1 MLNVSNSTFSSIPD
15 PAIHVLMA
23 ILLLIIAVVFI
34 INLILIVAIISVRD
48 IPATIRLI
56 LTNIVA
62 SSEVVII
69 GLAILALYGIILTA
83 QKHLQTSHHLCRLVY
98 VLGASGGAARLLS
111 MALYAV
117 SMYFAVRYIGN
128 NRRLPWW
135 SFKVTVIA
143 LVALWTFA
151 ICPNIV
157 TFSPDLVGIDYKV
170 GDFCA
175 AHITN
180 HLGVTYSIS
189 YFVMYVVFSFVP
201 AIVFP
206 VLTLC
211 HIRNNI
217 DGYNPDML
225 RAMLKFAFFLLV
237 GNSMN
242 TVGIFLPI
250 LFVVFVQSKNDS
262 YALKISLDYTAAV
275 ILVLSLI
282 PTPIILLIF
291 FRRVRRRFYH
301 IICLRYINQNNH
313 NNEARQENHL
323 ELE

>member
-1 MLNVSNSTFSSIPD
+1 MLNVSNSTISAIPD
-15 PAIHVLMA
+15 PAIHVLMT

-48 IPATIRLI
+48 IPKTIRLI

-83 QKHLQTSHHLCRLVY
+83 QKHPQTSHHLCRLVY

-117 SMYFAVRYIGN
+117 AAYFAVRYMSAD
-128 NRRLPWW
+128 RRLPWW
-135 SFKVTVIA
+135 SFKATAIA
-143 LVALWTFA
+143 IIALWTIA

-157 TFSPDLVGIDYKV
+157 TFSPDLVDIDYKV

-180 HLGVTYSIS
+180 HLGVAYSIS
-189 YFVMYVVFSFVP
+189 YFVVYVVFSFIP

-211 HIRNNI
+211 YMRNNI
-217 DGYNPDML
+217 DCYNRDSL

-262 YALKISLDYTAAV
+262 YTLKITLDYTAGI

-291 FRRVRRRFYH
+291 FRRVRRRFNE
-301 IICLRYINQNNH
+301 IICFQYINRNNPP
-313 NNEARQENHL
+313 
-323 ELE
+323 